1 MPLLVPLSL
10 DTRYE
15 FAFIVEIRCTCCY
28 MQPDV
33 VELRQ
38 QMTPNMTAI
47 QIAVLDIMKACVTEL
62 KRCNSSV
69 SFHSDIVI
77 VSVCMHVV
85 NKINMRC
92 HVVIPFC
99 QS

>member
-1 MPLLVPLSL
+1 MQLLVPLSL
-10 DTRYE
+10 DTRYD
-15 FAFIVEIRCTCCY
+15 FGLIVEKINNLQADHLLC

-69 SFHSDIVI
+69 RFHSI
-77 VSVCMHVV
+77 SVCMHLLA
-85 NKINMRC
+85 
-92 HVVIPFC
+92 FC